1 MPHILREV
9 GAAWLQDTGDLVPA
23 HADRMT
29 AHYQV
34 KGGVAEGQ
42 VSDGVIHSH
51 HADAQGCEITPRYLD
66 VRRPRFRRHQDRR
79 RGRYR
84 RQDLTAARLK
94 VERCRIGHLGQLS
107 HPLAKHSRV
116 TPRWPLLHGA
126 ALKPGEIPAV
136 HWHGRAFRHEIIKA
150 GHARIRLPRPCTY
163 DQDGALQAITRGAP
177 APEAWRGHPSRLP
190 VGKGRLFRG
199 RNEPNTA
206 MAGVPIRAAGF
217 PLYAE
222 VTDMLRSLTMQRQT
236 GVTSGWR

>member
-107 HPLAKHSRV
+107 HPLAKHPRV

-150 GHARIRLPRPCTY
+150 GHARH
-163 DQDGALQAITRGAP
+163 AP
-177 APEAWRGHPSRLP
+177 SSP
-190 VGKGRLFRG
+190 V
-199 RNEPNTA
+199 
-206 MAGVPIRAAGF
+206 
-217 PLYAE
+217 Y
-222 VTDMLRSLTMQRQT
+222 LRSRWGLAGDNARHPGSRGLARPPLTI
-236 GVTSGWR
+236 TSRERSIVPWTE